1 MVFSE
6 TAVAVT
12 EEGGREPCL
21 LGAFLRCRHGL
32 PDAFFFC
39 RVITKNPGARALTAL
54 VPVLLPNFLGN
65 STGKHFYLPFE
76 TAKRN
81 GYCRQPVDHSP
92 TLF

>member
-1 MVFSE
+1 MAFAE

-21 LGAFLRCRHGL
+21 LEGFLRCRHGL

-39 RVITKNPGARALTAL
+39 RVIIKNPGARALTAL
-54 VPVLLPNFLGN
+54 VPFLLPNFLGN
-65 STGKHFYLPFE
+65 STGRLFYLPFE

-81 GYCRQPVDHSP
+81 GYCQQPVDHSP